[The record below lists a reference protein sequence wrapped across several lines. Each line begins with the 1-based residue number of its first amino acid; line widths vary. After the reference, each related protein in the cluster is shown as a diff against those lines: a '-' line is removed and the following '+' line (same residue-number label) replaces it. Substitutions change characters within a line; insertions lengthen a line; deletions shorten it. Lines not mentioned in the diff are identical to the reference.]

1 MSDEKEKRPSWDTP
15 ESEVTNR
22 IFTAAN
28 VVSFIRLCMVPVY
41 LVLLLD
47 GHDILATFIFALAA
61 STDFI
66 DGQLARRTHTVSRLG
81 RLLDPA
87 VDRALMVFGVVGL
100 LLVGHLV
107 RVCRPHFVH
116 LHDNGVCASWH

>member
-66 DGQLARRTHTVSRLG
+66 DGSSHAYRLEARP
-81 RLLDPA
+81 PA
-87 VDRALMVFGVVGL
+87 
-100 LLVGHLV
+100 
-107 RVCRPHFVH
+107 
-116 LHDNGVCASWH
+116 